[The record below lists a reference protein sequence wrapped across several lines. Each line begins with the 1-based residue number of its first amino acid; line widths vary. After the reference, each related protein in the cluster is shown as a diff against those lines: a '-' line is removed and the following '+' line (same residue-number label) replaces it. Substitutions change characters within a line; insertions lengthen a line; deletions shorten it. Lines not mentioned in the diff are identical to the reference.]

1 MSGPFDVN
9 SVAARL
15 SPGLFEAEFAARRS
29 AWLDPLEAQG
39 WHAQI
44 FAHQGVLDGSLG
56 NHVQLPPYL
65 GVGHLRLEPEHLA
78 RWSNRVASQW
88 VASYLSQHAYPALV
102 SWSRATVVSFRA
114 MRPADSETVLLLAQR
129 TLVSVIASL
138 RPDLVRV
145 MAIDTV
151 GFGRRAALLRAAV
164 PRLTLITAL
173 EEVHPAVLR
182 LQATLRENI
191 DALGLRDTN
200 LGDFNRRNQDA
211 ARAFTF
217 VFLSS
222 DALQRESFDV
232 VRRMAN
238 EDIGVRGGV
247 QFVVVATG
255 ESTEAES
262 ALLTPNSPRVLAA
275 GSVGSNERTRLEVV
289 DVSGLD
295 TRDGGAHAAFEV
307 VTALDVDVLERI
319 AQSCRRHL
327 EAGRAPTVTLPLAPA
342 DARWRADASEGIS
355 VMLGR
360 AGSQVVQL
368 TLGGGGLTYNA
379 LIGGAVG
386 TGKTVLLHGIVSQ
399 VATSYSP
406 DDVQLSLLDYKEGTE
421 FALYRELP
429 HIYALSLGPSPEF
442 GFQVLRSLQ
451 HEMSRRAS
459 LYKETGVQDL
469 AAYRRVT
476 GTRLPRHLVVIDEF
490 QVLLADRAD
499 ARDVLEDLIR
509 RGRSA
514 GIHIVL
520 ASQSLGDM
528 SLNTAVLGQLG
539 ARICLKMSTSE
550 CARFLAP
557 GNEAPANFQH
567 AGQALLNEREG
578 ALDANVQ
585 FRAAYYDV
593 GQLRA
598 VVGELA
604 RRRPAPRT
612 IQLPPYVYDA
622 DTPVAAT
629 MGERSAL
636 AGPDAVV
643 WGLSQELPP
652 RPLVSSLRE
661 QSTVAI
667 VGHGGKVERLLGA
680 LREAAA
686 LAGLGVS
693 ESTSQ
698 DLVAAAASSQPAAT
712 GPVVV
717 TLTSGGFATENALQ
731 SLRDQCNGLLVV
743 VAREARALALSWLR
757 DDVVCCDEASVNEI
771 AFKRL
776 PALGHEALAARAR
789 AGAEP
794 AVFRLFG
801 ASRP

>member
-1 MSGPFDVN
+1 
-9 SVAARL
+9 
-15 SPGLFEAEFAARRS
+15 
-29 AWLDPLEAQG
+29 
-39 WHAQI
+39 
-44 FAHQGVLDGSLG
+44 
-56 NHVQLPPYL
+56 
-65 GVGHLRLEPEHLA
+65 
-78 RWSNRVASQW
+78 
-88 VASYLSQHAYPALV
+88 
-102 SWSRATVVSFRA
+102 
-114 MRPADSETVLLLAQR
+114 
-129 TLVSVIASL
+129 
-138 RPDLVRV
+138 
-145 MAIDTV
+145 
-151 GFGRRAALLRAAV
+151 
-164 PRLTLITAL
+164 
-173 EEVHPAVLR
+173 
-182 LQATLRENI
+182 
-191 DALGLRDTN
+191 
-200 LGDFNRRNQDA
+200 
-211 ARAFTF
+211 
-217 VFLSS
+217 
-222 DALQRESFDV
+222 
-232 VRRMAN
+232 
-238 EDIGVRGGV
+238 
-247 QFVVVATG
+247 
-255 ESTEAES
+255 
-262 ALLTPNSPRVLAA
+262 
-275 GSVGSNERTRLEVV
+275 
-289 DVSGLD
+289 
-295 TRDGGAHAAFEV
+295 
-307 VTALDVDVLERI
+307 
-319 AQSCRRHL
+319 
-327 EAGRAPTVTLPLAPA
+327 
-342 DARWRADASEGIS
+342 
-355 VMLGR
+355 
-360 AGSQVVQL
+360 
-368 TLGGGGLTYNA
+368 
-379 LIGGAVG
+379 
-386 TGKTVLLHGIVSQ
+386 
-399 VATSYSP
+399 
-406 DDVQLSLLDYKEGTE
+406 
-421 FALYRELP
+421 
-429 HIYALSLGPSPEF
+429 
-442 GFQVLRSLQ
+442 
-451 HEMSRRAS
+451 MSRRAS
-459 LYKETGVQDL
+459 LYKEAGVQDL

-578 ALDANVQ
+578 AADANVE

-604 RRRPAPRT
+604 RRRPAPRS

-636 AGPDAVV
+636 AGGDAVV

-686 LAGLGVS
+686 LAGLGVI

-717 TLTSGGFATENALQ
+717 TLTSSGFATENALQ
-731 SLRDQCNGLLVV
+731 SLRDQCPGLLVV
-743 VAREARALALSWLR
+743 VARDARALALPWLR

-771 AFKRL
+771 AYKRL
-776 PALGHEALAARAR
+776 PALGREALAARAR